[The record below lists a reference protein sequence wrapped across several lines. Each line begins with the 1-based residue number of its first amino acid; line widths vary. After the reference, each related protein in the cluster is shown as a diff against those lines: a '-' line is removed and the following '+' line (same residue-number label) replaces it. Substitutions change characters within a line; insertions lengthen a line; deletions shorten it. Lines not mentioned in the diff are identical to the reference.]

1 MMNILKPLFEFVF
14 NSEKKKVLFLK
25 DTQETKTRGEI
36 QMFTVGNALQFFSR
50 SLSLLIEVN

>member
-36 QMFTVGNALQFFSR
+36 QMFTVGMLFNSFQ
-50 SLSLLIEVN
+50 EV